1 MRANSGFTLLE
12 LMITVVILS
21 IVVTIAVPSFLSLL
35 QTNRLSGQVNQFVGA
50 IHAARTE
57 AIKMN
62 RNVVFCHSSDG
73 VACSPAPATG
83 WEGWL
88 IALAAPGA
96 GGGAVANSIMA
107 SGFVL
112 SNNIVIRT
120 NNSIATNNSEIRF
133 SPQGLVRTRTGT
145 PLNGVIRICATNT
158 PNNNARDMLIRSGGH
173 IAVNQLSSAACAA
186 P

>member
-1 MRANSGFTLLE
+1 MRGNSGFTLLE
-12 LMITVVILS
+12 LMITVIILS

-35 QTNRLSGQVNQFVGA
+35 QTNRLAGQVNQLVGA

-73 VACSPAPATG
+73 AVCSAAPASG

-96 GGGAVANSIMA
+96 TGGAVADSVMA
-107 SGFVL
+107 SGYVL
-112 SNNIVIRT
+112 SNNIVIHASSNITT
-120 NNSIATNNSEIRF
+120 NSSEMRF
-133 SPQGLVRTRTGT
+133 SPQGLVRSRTGV
-145 PLNGVIRICATNT
+145 PLNGVIRVCATNT

-173 IAVNQLSSAACAA
+173 LSVNALASAACAA

>member
-1 MRANSGFTLLE
+1 MRGNNGFTLLE
-12 LMITVVILS
+12 LMITVIILS

-35 QTNRLSGQVNQFVGA
+35 QTNRLAGQVNQLVGA

-73 VACSPAPATG
+73 VACSAAPATG
-83 WEGWL
+83 WDGWL

-96 GGGAVANSIMA
+96 GGGAVADSVMA
-107 SGFVL
+107 TGYLL
-112 SNNIVIRT
+112 SSNLVIRA
-120 NNSIATNNSEIRF
+120 NNTITSNNSEIRF
-133 SPQGLVRTRTGT
+133 SPQGLARNRTGI
-145 PLNGVIRICATNT
+145 PLNGVIRVCAANM

-173 IAVNQLSSAACAA
+173 LSVNSLTSAACAA